1 MTMVHLTTCMTFLQP
16 GTHHVMKEGIIPLFD
31 DLLADEVRR
40 AMPLCNEYGVVG
52 TNAIIPPPA
61 PREGRRRLEREA
73 SFGDISPE
81 DPWSSDDEEDV
92 EIPLST
98 AGAAG
103 AAPPVATAGK
113 PPVSG
118 PASPRATISLPM
130 SPGSEQ
136 ESGCVPPPLA
146 DPEEETGSPS
156 WSGVFGGLE
165 EQRWFFS
172 GQKRPQ
178 R

>member
-1 MTMVHLTTCMTFLQP
+1 
-16 GTHHVMKEGIIPLFD
+16 
-31 DLLADEVRR
+31 
-40 AMPLCNEYGVVG
+40 MPLCNEYGVVG

-61 PREGRRRLEREA
+61 PREGRRRPEREA
-73 SFGDISPE
+73 SYGDASPE

-92 EIPLST
+92 EIPLP
-98 AGAAG
+98 AAG
-103 AAPPVATAGK
+103 ATGAVPSVVTAGN
-113 PPVSG
+113 PPGSRA
-118 PASPRATISLPM
+118 ASPRATTSLPA

-136 ESGCVPPPLA
+136 VSECVSPPLA
-146 DPEEETGSPS
+146 GAEEEAGSPS

-172 GQKRPQ
+172 GSKRPQ